1 IDITLK
7 EDLLLNGQVSL
18 HLNLKSSSN
27 KGLLS
32 AQLLDYGK
40 KKRLSDTPA
49 IVDLRTLDNGHNF
62 SREDLKELPMTVSQE
77 RVVTKGVLNL
87 QNRHDL
93 LQIESVEPDQWMTV
107 DFKLQASVYQFTKG
121 DQLRLLLYT
130 TDFEHTIR
138 DNSDYHL
145 TLDVKNSWISL
156 PLD

>member
-1 IDITLK
+1 
-7 EDLLLNGQVSL
+7 
-18 HLNLKSSSN
+18 
-27 KGLLS
+27 
-32 AQLLDYGK
+32 
-40 KKRLSDTPA
+40 
-49 IVDLRTLDNGHNF
+49 
-62 SREDLKELPMTVSQE
+62 MTVSQE

-93 LQIESVEPDQWMTV
+93 LQIEAVEPDQWMTV